1 MPVPSGLQF
10 LLKKSAD
17 NHAGIPLYVI
27 CCFSLVALN
36 IFSLSLIFVSLICVL
51 ACSSLTLSCMGLS
64 ALLERLG
71 RLLFPMLEKFSDIIS
86 SNIFLGHIS
95 FFPFWDTYNANVGA
109 FNVIS
114 EVS

>member
-36 IFSLSLIFVSLICVL
+36 IFYVFNFCQFDMCPGMFFLDFILYG
-51 ACSSLTLSCMGLS
+51 TLCTSG
-64 ALLERLG
+64 LG
-71 RLLFPMLEKFSDIIS
+71 RLLFPIKFSDIIS

-109 FNVIS
+109 FIVIS